1 MKQIELNIRG
11 NVVSVSRYVR
21 NLCKRCTTSISPSLK
36 LRVGQGMWIFVFFAL
51 RFSIRSIRLFL
62 VFDLIFDLIPDSASK
77 NVKAMVSMILRQQ
90 AVRFP
95 CVPSGGPW
103 CVSFEVSI
111 TFMDTCHTPRSPSD
125 AKFSQERTPLQTRL
139 LNLCKRRTEFNKNN

>member
-36 LRVGQGMWIFVFFAL
+36 LRVGQGMWIFVFAL
-51 RFSIRSIRLFL
+51 RFSIRSIRRFL

-77 NVKAMVSMILRQQ
+77 NVKAMVSMI
-90 AVRFP
+90 
-95 CVPSGGPW
+95 
-103 CVSFEVSI
+103 
-111 TFMDTCHTPRSPSD
+111 
-125 AKFSQERTPLQTRL
+125 
-139 LNLCKRRTEFNKNN
+139 RR

>member
-1 MKQIELNIRG
+1 MKQIKLNSRG
-11 NVVSVSRYVR
+11 NVVFVSRYVR

-36 LRVGQGMWIFVFFAL
+36 PTRGTRYVDFSFFRAQIFDSVHSA
-51 RFSIRSIRLFL
+51 FL
-62 VFDLIFDLIPDSASK
+62 VFDLIFDLIPDSVSK

-103 CVSFEVSI
+103 CISFEVSMK
-111 TFMDTCHTPRSPSD
+111 FMDTCHTPRSHSD
-125 AKFSQERTPLQTRL
+125 AKFSQERIPHHTRL
-139 LNLCKRRTEFNKNN
+139 LHLCKPRIEFNKNT

>member
-21 NLCKRCTTSISPSLK
+21 YLCKRCTTSISPSLK

-77 NVKAMVSMILRQQ
+77 NVKAMVSMILR
-90 AVRFP
+90 
-95 CVPSGGPW
+95 
-103 CVSFEVSI
+103 
-111 TFMDTCHTPRSPSD
+111 
-125 AKFSQERTPLQTRL
+125 
-139 LNLCKRRTEFNKNN
+139 